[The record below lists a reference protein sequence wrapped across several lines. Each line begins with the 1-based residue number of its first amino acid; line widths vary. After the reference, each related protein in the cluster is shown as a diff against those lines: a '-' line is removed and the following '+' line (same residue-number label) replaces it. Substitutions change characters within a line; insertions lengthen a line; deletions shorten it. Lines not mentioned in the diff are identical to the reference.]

1 MLRAFFFRFLRGR
14 FFSVFFSVFFP
25 FSSSVFFPFSAFS
38 TLAGSARGAALL
50 GRPGGLWAGLLGWS
64 LGHFPC
70 PGVFLTFSIRFLY
83 VFYYSS
89 DAEAFLGK
97 HCPGSP
103 VAGPV
108 WFLSVFVRFLCV
120 SPPFPP
126 SVFFFR
132 FLGRTWK
139 TNVQVENGKTN
150 ALSVF

>member
-1 MLRAFFFRFLRGR
+1 MYILLYIYIYYYIYILVHLKNVHFFFHFLHGR
-14 FFSVFFSVFFP
+14 VLFPFSSP
-25 FSSSVFFPFSAFS
+25 FSSSVFSTFF

-108 WFLSVFVRFLCV
+108 WFLSVFVRLLCV
-120 SPPFPP
+120 FSPVFSLRCFCPF
-126 SVFFFR
+126 SR
-132 FLGRTWK
+132 
-139 TNVQVENGKTN
+139 
-150 ALSVF
+150 